1 MRAEVLSVIT
11 LTWHQTWFV
20 QTKSHQIIARRKD
33 SDFVEQPGC
42 AQFSPINP
50 PEIYRPQRR
59 AVSHAIATS
68 IHHVIKRKIGYY
80 IRRLSHFMID
90 SFWIDQ
96 RVLCGGTYRTFHAL
110 TLSRLT
116 GAGTIN
122 MDVPFK
128 LRWRPLNE
136 FLHDFSRYS
145 ATWHYRFIVL
155 VIFSSALLKW
165 NFQCEKERLP
175 RISDYRE
182 DTRNPV
188 IRAKVDSKIFCSL
201 SLALRGD
208 CSFKYA
214 F

>member
-1 MRAEVLSVIT
+1 MGAEVLSVIT

-68 IHHVIKRKIGYY
+68 IHNVIKRKIGYY

-96 RVLCGGTYRTFHAL
+96 RVLCGGTYHTFHAL

-116 GAGTIN
+116 DAGTIN

-128 LRWRPLNE
+128 LRWWLLMDSYTISGANASISTYW
-136 FLHDFSRYS
+136 FCDLRYPFVNLFR
-145 ATWHYRFIVL
+145 YQNN
-155 VIFSSALLKW
+155 IFK
-165 NFQCEKERLP
+165 
-175 RISDYRE
+175 
-182 DTRNPV
+182 
-188 IRAKVDSKIFCSL
+188 
-201 SLALRGD
+201 
-208 CSFKYA
+208 
-214 F
+214 